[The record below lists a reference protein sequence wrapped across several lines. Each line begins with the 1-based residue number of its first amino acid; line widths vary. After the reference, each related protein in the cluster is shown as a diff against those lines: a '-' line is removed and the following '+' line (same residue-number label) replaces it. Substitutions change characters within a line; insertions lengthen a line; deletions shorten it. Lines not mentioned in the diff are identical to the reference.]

1 MTRSDDHALLQ
12 MVEHLPTPI
21 HVYACERSEAGP
33 TLRLV
38 VANAA
43 ARQLD
48 DVVQHEL
55 LARHGVAL
63 TELCDRVAS
72 SQESTSL
79 GEVLLNDDVDFP
91 RVLRIDAFP
100 LADYVGVSL
109 VDVSELVTLRH
120 RVCAF
125 QAAIDA
131 VPEILFVKGQDK
143 RYIVSNLT
151 AAEGAGETTAS
162 VVGKR
167 DRDLFPPELAQ
178 VIDEVDDRVIAGRET
193 VTVEEQVQNPELGT
207 RILQSKRVPIRGEDD
222 APRFLVGWIR
232 DLTEHHDTMTAL
244 AKTQTELQNTIEAL
258 STPVLRIRRGVLVVP
273 LIGVMSSSRG
283 EQFMDTLLEGI
294 RRHRARI
301 IIIDITGIHNV
312 DSDVA
317 SRLMSATRAAAL
329 LGTECV
335 LVGVGP
341 LVANSL
347 VGLGIDFGMIRIH
360 RDLEA
365 GVNYALRRC

>member
-1 MTRSDDHALLQ
+1 
-12 MVEHLPTPI
+12 
-21 HVYACERSEAGP
+21 
-33 TLRLV
+33 
-38 VANAA
+38 
-43 ARQLD
+43 
-48 DVVQHEL
+48 
-55 LARHGVAL
+55 
-63 TELCDRVAS
+63 
-72 SQESTSL
+72 
-79 GEVLLNDDVDFP
+79 
-91 RVLRIDAFP
+91 
-100 LADYVGVSL
+100 